1 MRSRRSP
8 WILGALLVS
17 GMAALGWSLFA
28 SFVDIP
34 VRNWRVAVPP
44 NGSLSVLGD
53 VGGAVPFVPVTPCRV
68 VDTRNANGSWGGP
81 KLVANAVRDFNII
94 SGPCTGIPAGATS
107 FSLNFTVTQPDGPGH
122 LIVYPTGGAPPS
134 VSTMNFTAGQ
144 TIANAAIVPSTAGS
158 ISVLPGV
165 SGTHLIID
173 INGYF
178 SPQLN
183 AGRQLTLTGSVD
195 SQALVAATNS
205 SPWAGSV
212 GIKGTL
218 TSTPIKGAGVMGVAP
233 NGDTTYGVLG
243 EIVGTWGYPQGSWG
257 VVGAGKT
264 GGVYGTSPIAVSATS
279 PVSGVL
285 GEIVPNN
292 TSFQN
297 NAGVRGRSVG
307 TYYGY
312 GTGVQGQVGNNA
324 IGYPQ
329 GWGVV
334 GGGGAQGVLGEI
346 RTTIS
351 WGRAVY
357 GAIYDGANY
366 YQQGG
371 ILGYKNG
378 SAIYGVYSQ
387 GNLYVEGNIGAS
399 GTKSFIEPHPTD
411 PEKVIRYVA
420 LEGPEAGTYFRG
432 TGRTVSGQAV
442 IDVPESF
449 RFVTDEE
456 GITVQLTPV
465 GELATIA
472 VMSQDLKQ
480 VVVRSS
486 KDVAFHYQ
494 VNGVRKAFRDHQPIA
509 EGSEFRPASAKA
521 RLPQY
526 LPEASRQRLVENGT
540 YNPDGTV
547 NRRTADRLGWTR
559 EWEERAKAAL
569 APAH

>member
-1 MRSRRSP
+1 MKPRRSP
-8 WILGALLVS
+8 WILGALLAS

-34 VRNWRVAVPP
+34 VRNWRVAVPA
-44 NGSLSVLGD
+44 NGSLSTLGD
-53 VGGAVPFVPVTPCRV
+53 IGGAVPFVPVTPCRI
-68 VDTRNANGSWGGP
+68 VDTRNATGAYGGP
-81 KLVANAVRDFNII
+81 KLAANTVRDFNLI
-94 SGPCTGIPAGATS
+94 SGPCTGIPASATS
-107 FSLNFTVTQPDGPGH
+107 FSLNFTVTQTDGAGH
-122 LIVYPTGGAPPS
+122 LVVYPTGGAVPT
-134 VSTMNFTAGQ
+134 VSTINFTAGQ
-144 TIANAAIVPSTAGS
+144 TIANAAIVPATAGS
-158 ISVLPGV
+158 ISVMSAV
-165 SGTHLIID
+165 SATHLLID

-195 SQALVAATNS
+195 SQALISATNT
-205 SPWAGSV
+205 SPWAGSLA
-212 GIKGTL
+212 IKGTL
-218 TSTPIKGAGVMGVAP
+218 TSAPIAGAAVKGVAP

-243 EIVGTWGYPQGSWG
+243 EIVGTVGYPHGSWG
-257 VVGAGKT
+257 VVGAGKS
-264 GGVYGTSPIAVSATS
+264 GGVYGTAPTAGATAG
-279 PVSGVL
+279 VSGVV
-285 GEIVPNN
+285 GEVYDVVHN
-292 TSFQN
+292 SFSH
-297 NAGVRGRSVG
+297 AGVTGLSTGVNSSN
-307 TYYGY
+307 
-312 GTGVQGQVGNNA
+312 GTGVIGRVGTA
-324 IGYPQ
+324 TLGYPP

-334 GGGGAQGVLGEI
+334 GAGGDGFGGVHGVVDVAS
-346 RTTIS
+346 TS
-351 WGRAVY
+351 GRAVY
-357 GAIYDGANY
+357 GAIFKTSTVS
-366 YQQGG
+366 YQEGG

-378 SAIYGVYSQ
+378 GTSYGVFS
-387 GNLYVEGNIGAS
+387 EGNFGGTGA
-399 GTKSFIEPHPTD
+399 KYFVEPHPSD

-432 TGRTVSGQAV
+432 TGRTVGGQAL

-480 VVVRSS
+480 IVVRSS

-494 VNGVRKAFRDHQPIA
+494 VNGVRKAFRDHQAVA
-509 EGSEFRPASAKA
+509 EGAEFRPGSAKA

-526 LPEASRQRLVENGT
+526 LPEASRQRLVDNGT
-540 YNPDGTV
+540 YNADGTV